1 MEPYIE
7 EFCKECGQ
15 YDGDHIPHCKNGP
28 AVPELEVTEEVVA
41 TAKNG
46 KQVFIIGYDFAKD
59 MHITFS

>member
-15 YDGDHIPHCKNGP
+15 YDGDHMSYCKNGFALP
-28 AVPELEVTEEVVA
+28 KLEVTEEVVA
-41 TAKNG
+41 TAENG